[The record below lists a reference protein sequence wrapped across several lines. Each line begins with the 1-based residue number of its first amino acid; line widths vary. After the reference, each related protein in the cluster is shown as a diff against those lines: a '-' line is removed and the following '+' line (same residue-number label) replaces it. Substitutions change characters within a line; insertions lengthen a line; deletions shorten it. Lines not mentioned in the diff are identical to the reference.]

1 MNAIVVPV
9 EQVLVL
15 AATLFALGLFGV
27 LARRNALFMLMSLEV
42 MMNAVALAFIAGG
55 ARWGVADGQVM
66 FLLVLTLAASEV
78 AVGLGLLLQLA
89 RRFGDIDIDAA
100 GDLNG

>member
-1 MNAIVVPV
+1 MNAITIPIAH
-9 EQVLVL
+9 VLVL
-15 AATLFALGLFGV
+15 AIVLFALGLFGV

-42 MMNAVALAFIAGG
+42 MMNAAALAFVAGG
-55 ARWGVADGQVM
+55 ARWGVPDGQVM

>member
-1 MNAIVVPV
+1 MNAIAVPV
-9 EQVLVL
+9 EQVLLL
-15 AATLFALGLFGV
+15 AFVLFALGLFGV

-42 MMNAVALAFIAGG
+42 MMNSTALAFVAGG

-66 FLLVLTLAASEV
+66 FLLVLTLAAAEV

-100 GDLNG
+100 GDLHG